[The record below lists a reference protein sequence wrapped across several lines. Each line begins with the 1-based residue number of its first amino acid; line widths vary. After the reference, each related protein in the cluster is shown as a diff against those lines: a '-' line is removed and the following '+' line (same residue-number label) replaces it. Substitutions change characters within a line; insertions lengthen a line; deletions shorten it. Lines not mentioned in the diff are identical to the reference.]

1 MRRPWVMSGECL
13 FNLCNPPLATNQLL
27 AVNDN
32 DASEL
37 AQNLPQRR
45 MMARKGGATESAM
58 MDLTAAPL
66 IGDGSFNLSVAAGHW
81 IVLSFLGAPAD
92 PRVERELAEI
102 FQSSH
107 LFDEDRI
114 VFYGIFSAPPDD
126 PTPYLTRTTSAV
138 SFLDGAIGRAFGAGT
153 MTRTVVLDPMRRAV
167 ADIPWDYADGHA
179 ATVS

>member
-1 MRRPWVMSGECL
+1 
-13 FNLCNPPLATNQLL
+13 
-27 AVNDN
+27 
-32 DASEL
+32 
-37 AQNLPQRR
+37 

-138 SFLDGAIGRAFGAGT
+138 SFLDGAIGSAFGAGT